1 MNPILGHWFKR
12 RAGLANAIMTSGS
25 AIGGSI
31 IPIAARN
38 LIPRVGFV
46 VFLRARFDA
55 SLNVLMRSLDSFP
68 WTMRIIAFILLCTLS
83 IPNLTLRR
91 RLPPKKASGD
101 LLGLHL
107 LKSPTLSVYILMV
120 FINYLGLYTGMLY

>member
-38 LIPRVGFV
+38 LIPRVGLV
-46 VFLRARFDA
+46 AFLRERFDTK
-55 SLNVLMRSLDSFP
+55 LNVLMSSFDSFP
-68 WTMRIIAFILLCTLS
+68 WTMRIIAFMLLCTLS
-83 IPNLTLRR
+83 IPNVTLRR

-120 FINYLGLYTGMLY
+120 FINYLGLYTGMLC